1 MEYLHRGVFVS
12 EKKGSC
18 KTAKHNTTRSFS
30 LRDMHGKIRSSCKK
44 MTHPNDSMFFC
55 VNYFV
60 FFSLLSLKFRS
71 VSQAVKSDNKGCIS
85 KWQAKPSTH
94 PRMLKQK
101 SAITSDPLLGAV
113 LVVHHWDSQFG
124 CPHKNTNKMQD
135 KLLPCGNG

>member
-71 VSQAVKSDNKGCIS
+71 VSQAVKSDNNGCIS

-94 PRMLKQK
+94 PRTLKYGPQK
-101 SAITSDPLLGAV
+101 CAITSDLV
-113 LVVHHWDSQFG
+113 FVVHHWDSQFG
-124 CPHKNTNKMQD
+124 RVQNPEYV
-135 KLLPCGNG
+135 CGLT